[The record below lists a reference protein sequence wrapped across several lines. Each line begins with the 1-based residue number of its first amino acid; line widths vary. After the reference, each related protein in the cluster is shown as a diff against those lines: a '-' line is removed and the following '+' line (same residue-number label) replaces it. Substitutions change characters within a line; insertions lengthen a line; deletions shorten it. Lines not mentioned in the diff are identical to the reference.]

1 MGIEAGN
8 EIVWGGRTG
17 KVAAAGDAPWGDP
30 YLILQVDG
38 AGTPLKGYAPW
49 VRSLGA
55 RHSLPSDT
63 LIILLLDEPST
74 YTLSE
79 PKKK

>member
-38 AGTPLKGYAPW
+38 AGTPLKGY
-49 VRSLGA
+49 
-55 RHSLPSDT
+55 
-63 LIILLLDEPST
+63 
-74 YTLSE
+74 
-79 PKKK
+79 